1 MTVFFTSDT
10 HDGHK
15 NIISSCDRP
24 FSSVEEMHRVMVARW
39 NETVGP
45 RDVVYHLG
53 DVGWDQTPAEFLKL
67 IDSLNGDKHLI
78 LGNHDPDF
86 VRNLAGC
93 AAYGFRSIQER
104 LEIRLEGERIVLDH
118 YPMRSW
124 NASYHG
130 SFHFFGHCHNRMP
143 PIHRSLDVGVDAWD
157 FRPVTFTQIRQR
169 LDKLGL
175 LNREKAA

>member
-10 HDGHK
+10 HFGHQG
-15 NIISSCDRP
+15 IISHADRP
-24 FSSVEEMHRVMVARW
+24 FEKVARMDNEMVKRW

-53 DVGWDQTPAEFLKL
+53 DFGWNQKPADFLQL
-67 IDSLNGDKHLI
+67 VDLLHGEKHLI

-86 VRNLAGC
+86 VRNLAGS
-93 AAYGFRSIQER
+93 AAYGFRSVHER
-104 LEIRLEGERIVLDH
+104 LELRLDGERIVLDH

-124 NASYHG
+124 NGSFHG
-130 SFHFFGHCHNRMP
+130 SFQLYGHCHNTMP